1 MPLKYVLLISLFV
14 VSFLTTDGNVV
25 ESHATNHLGGYEHVY
40 LALSF
45 SGNTILYLTQHQI
58 DQQMKN

>member
-1 MPLKYVLLISLFV
+1 MPLKHVLLILFV

-25 ESHATNHLGGYEHVY
+25 QRHSTNHLGGYEHVY

-45 SGNTILYLTQHQI
+45 TGNIILYLTQHQI